1 MGRLLALIGALIVA
15 GLLAWFEEQPPKP
28 QPSNAPAL
36 AFSAERAIA
45 DIRGFASTPHPVGS
59 AADRAAR
66 DYLVQRMTAMGL
78 APQVRPGAGVYA
90 SKFAANAIVGGY
102 VENIMG
108 VLPGRDPALPAL
120 VLMAHYDSVP
130 GSSGASDD
138 AAGVASVLEVVRA
151 IKAKG
156 VPARDVIVLLTDG
169 EESGL
174 LGADAFY
181 RADPLAKRAG
191 FVINL
196 EARGSGGRVQMFQ
209 TGEDNAG
216 AVRLLAASAS
226 HPVATSFT
234 GFVYA
239 HMPNDTDF
247 SVPRRDKLPGLNF
260 AFAGNQFDYHS
271 PSSTPATQDLG
282 TLQDMGDQ
290 VLGPASAIAF
300 SPSLPA
306 RAPDL
311 VYGQAPF
318 GLTLVYPP
326 VVGWVI
332 LALSALLIV
341 WATTRARQ
349 KEPFAWLDLARGA
362 GAGLFAL
369 ATGAAAMHVAR
380 TLTGAGQGFLEQR
393 FLLAQADRWEV
404 ALLLVG
410 AGVLLLAAAHAS
422 RGKRWWIALL
432 PLAAGLVGFALQP
445 TDKVVLIEGVVGAV
459 LALAAYGRPASRPG
473 AWIGVLLLMLVVGVA
488 LQALAPPAAFAV
500 VWPLAWAALAAALTA
515 AAAYR
520 GTASILLLAV
530 FAAVGLSMAGHFAH
544 ASYISLDLPELLCLA
559 LAMALPLVWPL
570 AQTEEGAP
578 PARLI
583 GPLLIVAG
591 LAVTLSVRFNHPYD
605 ARHPQMT
612 MISYRIDQDA
622 KRAWRVSA
630 TPDRPAWAEAVLKT
644 GGVAIGRVKG
654 RGGKANL
661 DGAPAPYVE
670 TPGPA
675 ITFAKDADGRLRL
688 HVAPPEGAR
697 VVDLVLTADT
707 AATITE
713 VGGVPVHKPMK
724 PGGDMIV
731 RWAAAQ
737 PGYDVVITPGGPG
750 KLKVLYSALEER
762 WPPGVPPLPPRPK
775 DLAPF
780 DVSDSMAIEGSRRF
794 SW

>member
-1 MGRLLALIGALIVA
+1 MGRLLALIGALIAA
-15 GLLAWFEEQPPKP
+15 GLLTWAEERTPRPLP
-28 QPSNAPAL
+28 ANAAAL
-36 AFSAERAIA
+36 SFSAERAIA
-45 DIRGFASTPHPVGS
+45 DIRGFASVPHPVGS

-66 DYLVQRMTAMGL
+66 DYLVQRLTAMGL
-78 APQVRPGAGVYA
+78 SPQVRPGAGVYT
-90 SKFAANAIVGGY
+90 SKFAANAVVGGY
-102 VENIMG
+102 VENIVG
-108 VLPGRDPALPAL
+108 VLPGRAPSLPAL

-130 GSSGASDD
+130 GSTGASDD
-138 AAGVASVLEVVRA
+138 ASGVASVLEVARA
-151 IKAKG
+151 IKARG
-156 VPARDVIVLLTDG
+156 VPARDVMVLLTDG

-174 LGADAFY
+174 LGADAFF

-196 EARGSGGRVQMFQ
+196 EARGSAGRVQMFQ
-209 TGEDNAG
+209 TGEDNGG
-216 AVRLLAASAS
+216 AVRLMASAS
-226 HPVATSFT
+226 RPIATSFT

-247 SVPRRDKLPGLNF
+247 TVPRRDKLPGLNY
-260 AFAGNQFDYHS
+260 AFAGSQFDYHS

-282 TLQDMGDQ
+282 TLQDMGEQ

-300 SPSLPA
+300 SASLPA
-306 RAPDL
+306 RSPDL

-318 GLTLVYPP
+318 GLTLLYAP
-326 VVGWVI
+326 VVGWAI
-332 LALSALLIV
+332 LALSALLIA
-341 WATTRARQ
+341 WAIARARQ

-369 ATGAAAMHVAR
+369 ATGAAAMHFAR
-380 TLTGAGQGFLEQR
+380 TLTGAAQGYLQQR
-393 FLLAQADRWEV
+393 FLLAQATRWEV
-404 ALLLVG
+404 ALFLVG
-410 AGVLLLAAAHAS
+410 LGVLLLAAAHAS

-432 PLAAGLVGFALQP
+432 PLAAGVGGFALQP
-445 TDKVVLIEGVVGAV
+445 SDKVVLIEGAVGAI
-459 LALAAYGRPASRPG
+459 LALAVYGRPASRPG
-473 AWIGVLLLMLVVGVA
+473 AWMGVLLLSLIVGVA
-488 LQALAPPAAFAV
+488 VQAFAPPAAFVIA
-500 VWPLAWAALAAALTA
+500 WPLAWAALAAALTA
-515 AAAYR
+515 AAAHR
-520 GTASILLLAV
+520 GTAPILLLAA
-530 FAAVGLSMAGHFAH
+530 FAAIGLTMAAHSAH
-544 ASYISLDLPELLCLA
+544 AGYISLDLPELLCLA

-583 GPLLIVAG
+583 GPLLIAAG
-591 LAVTLSVRFNHPYD
+591 FAVTLLVRFNHPYD
-605 ARHPQMT
+605 ARHPQVT

-644 GGVAIGRVKG
+644 SGAAIGKVKG
-654 RGGKANL
+654 RGGKFDQ

-670 TPGPA
+670 TPGPE
-675 ITFAKDADGRLRL
+675 ITMAKEADGRLRL

-697 VVDLVLTADT
+697 VVDLVLTVDT

-713 VGGVPVHKPMK
+713 VGGVPVHRPMK

-737 PGYDVVITPGGPG
+737 PGYDVVIAPGGPG
-750 KLKVLYSALEER
+750 KLTVLYSVLEER

-775 DLAPF
+775 DVAPF
-780 DVSDSMAIEGSRRF
+780 DVSDSMAIEGTRRF